1 MILKGICFPVDPTR
15 GPTLRS
21 FQTAQMAAESAL
33 GRRGQH
39 ATTVG
44 MLHHVHAQRG
54 SCCTMRLHRATR
66 YHKVCTQ
73 AVHRQTGQEDTI
85 FNMPP
90 EHTQQSAN
98 AGCASSVLSAYTRVL
113 AGPKPSVVHD
123 LHHRVHVRL
132 EVGDLHLR
140 VHVHEP
146 SASSASARFSSARNS
161 ALLSL
166 AAPLSAPARP
176 QLVSLLESSSSARS
190 WLSASSARFSS
201 ARISAASFSSC
212 SSVALPSSMKALSA
226 SITGCCLGFRVYTRR
241 ASSCCPSSYL

>member
-1 MILKGICFPVDPTR
+1 MTLPR

-161 ALLSL
+161 A
-166 AAPLSAPARP
+166 
-176 QLVSLLESSSSARS
+176 VS
-190 WLSASSARFSS
+190 FC
-201 ARISAASFSSC
+201 SFSSFALA
-212 SSVALPSSMKALSA
+212 SSTKEVSA

>member
-1 MILKGICFPVDPTR
+1 MTLPR

-73 AVHRQTGQEDTI
+73 AVHRQTGQEDVI

-90 EHTQQSAN
+90 EHTQHSAS

-123 LHHRVHVRL
+123 LHLRVHVHL
-132 EVGDLHLR
+132 EVDDLHLR
-140 VHVHEP
+140 VRVHLEVDEP

-161 ALLSL
+161 A
-166 AAPLSAPARP
+166 
-176 QLVSLLESSSSARS
+176 V
-190 WLSASSARFSS
+190 
-201 ARISAASFSSC
+201 SFSSWPSFALD
-212 SSVALPSSMKALSA
+212 SSTKEVSF

>member
-1 MILKGICFPVDPTR
+1 
-15 GPTLRS
+15 
-21 FQTAQMAAESAL
+21 MAAESAL

-113 AGPKPSVVHD
+113 AGPKPSVVRSHQ
-123 LHHRVHVRL
+123 
-132 EVGDLHLR
+132 EVDDLHLR
-140 VHVHEP
+140 VHVH
-146 SASSASARFSSARNS
+146 
-161 ALLSL
+161 
-166 AAPLSAPARP
+166 
-176 QLVSLLESSSSARS
+176 LEVGE
-190 WLSASSARFSS
+190 LSASSARFSC
-201 ARISAASFSSC
+201 ACISAISLSSWLSFALDSSTKEV
-212 SSVALPSSMKALSA
+212 SS
-226 SITGCCLGFRVYTRR
+226 SIAGCCLGFRVYTRR